1 MATRNRKTDWKHLVP
16 ASVLARLEENARINS
31 KKPIRNKSMAA
42 FAAHQ
47 GEVWVAD
54 PMLLL

>member
-1 MATRNRKTDWKHLVP
+1 MTDWKHLVP

-47 GEVWVAD
+47 GEMWVAD